1 MNLEHIPIA
10 VLLPHTRI
18 YGGVRRYVEMGNQ
31 FTRRGYDYTIYTP
44 DGLNPDWIRYDGK
57 VARLDD
63 MNNEPNVLICG
74 DVGMMP
80 RFVEMTARLKIM
92 NLLGSRFAD
101 KYRRYYR
108 DDMVVVGNSMEWKKY
123 FPGVEGYTIAG
134 AVNTD
139 IFRPRERRS
148 AQAGTVKEKGGR
160 APAAKVMCFGRVSK
174 KYKGV
179 RFVIEAMRRLKPR
192 SDYVLV
198 MFDNEPLKKPRGINA
213 ETHHGL
219 SQQEL
224 AALYNTADVF
234 VSAEYGAGWS
244 NTSAEAMAC
253 GVPLICTNSGT
264 QDFAVDGETALVVP
278 HEDPAAIAAAI
289 HRLRDEGITAK
300 GVRPLLLSKRL
311 AENGLRE
318 IRQFTWPRLCDQ
330 FEDLFRRHLQ

>member
-1 MNLEHIPIA
+1 LKPETLNIA
-10 VLLPHTRI
+10 VLLPHTRT

-31 FTRRGYDYTIYTP
+31 FVRRGYDYTIHTP
-44 DGLNPDWIRYDGK
+44 DGRPPDWIQYNGK

-63 MNNEPNVLICG
+63 MNDEPDVLICG

-80 RFVEMTARLKIM
+80 RFAEMTARLKIM

-108 DDMVVVGNSMEWKKY
+108 EDMIVVGNSIEWKHY

-139 IFRPRERRS
+139 IFRPMRKKE
-148 AQAGTVKEKGGR
+148 AGGGQY
-160 APAAKVMCFGRVSK
+160 KVMCFGRMSK

-179 RFVIEAMRRLKPR
+179 RFVIDAVRRLKPR

-198 MFDNEPLKKPRGINA
+198 MFDNEPLKKPRGINV

-219 SQQEL
+219 TQQEL
-224 AALYNTADVF
+224 ATLYNTADVF

-253 GVPLICTNSGT
+253 GVPVICTDSGT
-264 QDFAVDGETALVVP
+264 QDFAVDGETALLVP
-278 HEDPAAIAAAI
+278 HGDPAAIA
-289 HRLRDEGITAK
+289 EKITAK
-300 GVRPLLLSKRL
+300 GVRPLLLLNRL
-311 AENGLRE
+311 AENGLHKIRE
-318 IRQFTWPRLCDQ
+318 FTWPRLCDR
-330 FEDLFRRHLQ
+330 FEALFRKHL